1 MRFIDYLCIFM
12 CVNRACSCCYISY
25 LDDVFWSTEF
35 KVHSIDG
42 EGNGWQTVYF
52 TTVKCVLGR
61 GGGKGRREGKEGRGK
76 RKEGRREGEEGG
88 GGGEVEEENER
99 RMTEK

>member
-1 MRFIDYLCIFM
+1 M
-12 CVNRACSCCYISY
+12 CVNRACSCCSISY

-61 GGGKGRREGKEGRGK
+61 EGGKGRREGEEG
-76 RKEGRREGEEGG
+76 EGEEGEGQFMIMAQSPG
-88 GGGEVEEENER
+88 GNN
-99 RMTEK
+99 

>member
-1 MRFIDYLCIFM
+1 MWFTD
-12 CVNRACSCCYISY
+12 CSCICVCSRYINY

-61 GGGKGRREGKEGRGK
+61 GGGK
-76 RKEGRREGEEGG
+76 
-88 GGGEVEEENER
+88 VEEENER

>member
-1 MRFIDYLCIFM
+1 MWFTDCSCICVSIEYVVVTLTTLMTYM
-12 CVNRACSCCYISY
+12 CVYRVCSRYINY

-42 EGNGWQTVYF
+42 KGNGWQTVYF

-61 GGGKGRREGKEGRGK
+61 GGGKGRREG
-76 RKEGRREGEEGG
+76 
-88 GGGEVEEENER
+88 
-99 RMTEK
+99 